1 MKKLGNILAENMRRF
16 NTKNLSETQLDMF
29 NKQDGE
35 YYHNRTSEYDD
46 VISYEDLAA
55 DIKLAIQTKN
65 GKEAI
70 KVVQNLLKYI
80 TVDVYEKL
88 KWSQERAADNPNN
101 ATYTS
106 HINIV
111 KDEINSIQQVN
122 QDVLK
127 NVIGVLKADPRNVPA
142 MQMIYDII
150 DDLWSSVD

>member
-1 MKKLGNILAENMRRF
+1 MFKRNDDEYFINRAEYDSFDTDYETLAHDMKMAIEH
-16 NTKNLSETQLDMF
+16 
-29 NKQDGE
+29 QDG
-35 YYHNRTSEYDD
+35 R
-46 VISYEDLAA
+46 V
-55 DIKLAIQTKN
+55 
-65 GKEAI
+65 AI
-70 KVVQNLLKYI
+70 KVVEKLLKYI

-88 KWSQERAADNPNN
+88 KFSQERAADNPNN

-111 KDEINSIQQVN
+111 KDEIDSIQQVN

-127 NVIGVLKADPRNVPA
+127 NVISVLKADPRNVPA

>member
-1 MKKLGNILAENMRRF
+1 MKNTLAENMRRF
-16 NTKNLSETQLDMF
+16 GTKNLTETQLDMF
-29 NKQDGE
+29 KRNDDEYFINRAEYDSFDTDYETLAHDMKMAIKHQDG
-35 YYHNRTSEYDD
+35 R
-46 VISYEDLAA
+46 V
-55 DIKLAIQTKN
+55 
-65 GKEAI
+65 AI
-70 KVVQNLLKYI
+70 KVVEKLLKYI

-88 KWSQERAADNPNN
+88 KFSQERAADNPNN

-127 NVIGVLKADPRNVPA
+127 NVISVLKADPRNVPA